1 MTLNPISIYTDED
14 VPNALANA
22 LKRRGLNASTTA
34 EHGNFSL
41 EDDEQL
47 AFATSIGAVM
57 FTHNLAD
64 FPRSHYEFLSADRM
78 RRGIIVA
85 KQLPIGELLKP
96 LLRLAAELSSAHMEN
111 RLEYLSNW

>member
-1 MTLNPISIYTDED
+1 MNPISIYTDED
-14 VPNALANA
+14 VPSALAKA
-22 LKRRGLNASTTA
+22 LKRRGLHASTTS

-41 EDDEQL
+41 EDEEQL

-57 FTHNLAD
+57 FTHNVAD
-64 FPRSHYEFLSADRM
+64 FPRIHCEFLSADRM
-78 RRGIIVA
+78 HRGIVVA

-96 LLRLAAELSSAHMEN
+96 LLRLAGELSSVHMEN